1 MHSRITANILSG
13 LFNHHPKHFIMPY
26 SIKRREEK
34 EKEKNQAASQSQKE
48 TRTRAQDRT
57 HPPLGRATYPSPG
70 W

>member
-26 SIKRREEK
+26 SINQREKRK
-34 EKEKNQAASQSQKE
+34 KKKQAASQSQNE